1 MEMLK
6 ITLTDDRS
14 EVYVN
19 LEHIVAIGPMQK
31 TGFRIPV
38 FFVHKCHIATV
49 ERNYEVLCTSI
60 DDAAQGKG
68 FDVEKEDWFQ
78 DERSVDII
86 DDTLYT
92 TVDGGIETKTKSE
105 MDKFQQKYE
114 KLSKA
119 RS

>member
-14 EVYVN
+14 QVYVN
-19 LEHIVAIGPMQK
+19 LEHIVAIGPMLK

-38 FFVHKCHIATV
+38 FFVHKCHVATV

-60 DDAAQGKG
+60 DAAAQGKG
-68 FDVEKEDWFQ
+68 FDVTNEDWFK
-78 DERSVDII
+78 DERSLEII

-92 TVDGGIETKTKSE
+92 TADGGIETKTKAE

-114 KLSKA
+114 KLAKA
-119 RS
+119 RN

>member
-14 EVYVN
+14 HIYVN
-19 LEHIVAIGPMQK
+19 LEHIVAIGPVEK
-31 TGFRIPV
+31 TGYRIPV
-38 FFVHKCHIATV
+38 FFKHKVHLSTI
-49 ERNYEVLCTSI
+49 ERNYECLATNI
-60 DDAAQGKG
+60 TEAAAGKG
-68 FDVEKEDWFQ
+68 FEVDNTDWFR

-92 TVDGGIETKTKSE
+92 TADGAVDTKTKVE

-114 KLSKA
+114 KDS
-119 RS
+119 RSRK